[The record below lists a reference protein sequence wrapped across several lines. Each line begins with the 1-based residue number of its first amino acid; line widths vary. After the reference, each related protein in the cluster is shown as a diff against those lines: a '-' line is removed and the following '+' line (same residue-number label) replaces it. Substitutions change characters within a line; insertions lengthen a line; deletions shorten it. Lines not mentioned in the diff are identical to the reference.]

1 MKVNKSGT
9 WQIYYITKDDATYSE
24 RQRQN
29 FQVNKTDDFV
39 DLEFKMVTGGWQGA
53 AVGTFVGA
61 GIGLFAPGTSYTAA
75 SMATAA
81 LLGGASN
88 IAGQAVGSA
97 IVDRPCGQSYL
108 EHFGENFNGWSVLG
122 ASVGSAFS
130 PLFADVAAGSILAE
144 GAMTGV
150 ATGYYELA
158 VSTTA
163 DLY

>member
-1 MKVNKSGT
+1 MNIIYIAWSDKNWQELERTGDSVGAVSG
-9 WQIYYITKDDATYSE
+9 
-24 RQRQN
+24 
-29 FQVNKTDDFV
+29 FV
-39 DLEFKMVTGGWQGA
+39 GGFVTGGWQGA

-122 ASVGSAFS
+122 ASAGSAFS

-144 GAMTGV
+144 GVMTGV

-163 DLY
+163 DLYQ